1 MICMYT
7 CGVQES
13 LVTGRMRP
21 GLLYDESEEEE
32 EEMGVPL
39 PRRRRTDQPEEGMEF
54 EEVSLYH
61 THHHLYGFLC
71 ADGSYLHYYTHVMI
85 AVHTYYVFRS
95 FCVDIFY
102 TFPIL
107 CHTILC

>member
-1 MICMYT
+1 M
-7 CGVQES
+7 
-13 LVTGRMRP
+13 TGRMRP

-61 THHHLYGFLC
+61 THTSLHFHVVWISVC
-71 ADGSYLHYYTHVMI
+71 YLLILYTH
-85 AVHTYYVFRS
+85 A
-95 FCVDIFY
+95 
-102 TFPIL
+102 
-107 CHTILC
+107 